1 MKTLQRLFFSFLSF
15 FIMVSSV
22 LIPVSS
28 FAANTNGFDDG
39 DVSDR
44 LGLEYG
50 AETGLGSRNIVEV
63 VAGIINV
70 SLGLLGIVFVALLV
84 YAGFLWMTANGN
96 EDNIAK
102 AKKTIFAAVLGL
114 VLILSA
120 FAITQFVFTAGIR
133 ATR

>member
-1 MKTLQRLFFSFLSF
+1 MNTVQRWYLSFFSFIVIASTFLF
-15 FIMVSSV
+15 PIA
-22 LIPVSS
+22 S

-50 AETGLGSRNIVEV
+50 AETGLGSRNIIEV

-70 SLGLLGIVFVALLV
+70 SLGLLGIVFVVLLV

-102 AKKTIFAAVLGL
+102 AKKTIFAAILGL